1 MNPEAPFYPHKVRAN
16 PDRAFRKALFEGRL
30 TEDDRRLI
38 EEYIAEYQALRHINA
53 HRVLK
58 TVYDLISWR
67 RFILRSFREMTAGD
81 LYAGLNAMQEG
92 KSARGT
98 PYKQNTRHDYIK
110 ALKSFVLWLI
120 DNGYSTIKREKVKAI
135 QIPHVDHSTTAPDA
149 LLTADEIQRILAA
162 CRSPRDRAI
171 VAVLYETGGRIG
183 EIARLRW
190 CDVVF
195 DEYGVRVHIHDT
207 KKNRI
212 RYARCTWAREM
223 LAAWK
228 NVYPLEAVPDS
239 LVFLSSRKDAMNY
252 DQIRRRLVMAARRA
266 GVTKRI
272 HTHLFRKSRITHMI
286 QQNFQESIIKQM
298 MWGNLNTQEFR
309 TYAVLCEA
317 DIDAEILDKAGIRRK
332 ADRVDP
338 LAPRPCPQCHTVG
351 GPGSRFCSACGQA
364 LTAEDAT
371 KLADAKQTIWGAP
384 DMLIKLAADIRERE
398 ALEAAEAEAAA
409 MPNAASNASSVPA

>member
-16 PDRAFRKALFEGRL
+16 PERAFRKAIFEGRL
-30 TEDDRRLI
+30 TDDDHRLI

-67 RFILRSFREMTAGD
+67 RFIPRSFREMTAGD
-81 LYAGLNAMQEG
+81 LYAGLNAMQTG

-120 DNGYSTIKREKVKAI
+120 ENGHSTIRREKVKAI
-135 QIPHVDHSTTAPDA
+135 QIPHVDHATTAPDA
-149 LLTADEIQRILAA
+149 LLTADEIQRIFAS

-190 CDVVF
+190 RDVVF
-195 DEYGVRVHIHDT
+195 DEYGIRIHIHDT

-228 NVYPLEAVPDS
+228 NVYPLDVEPDGW
-239 LVFLSSRKDAMNY
+239 VFVSTRKQAAMNY
-252 DQIRRRLVMAARRA
+252 DQIRRRLVMAAERA

-317 DIDAEILDKAGIRRK
+317 DIDAEILDRAGIKRK
-332 ADRVDP
+332 ADQVDP

-351 GPGSRFCSACGQA
+351 GPGSRFCSICGQA
-364 LTAEDAT
+364 LTTEAAAEI
-371 KLADAKQTIWGAP
+371 ADAKRTLWADP
-384 DMLIKLAADIRERE
+384 DMLIELAAEIRERN
-398 ALEAAEAEAAA
+398 AREAEAIK
-409 MPNAASNASSVPA
+409 PNAALQISSAQVA

>member
-30 TEDDRRLI
+30 TDDDRRLI
-38 EEYIAEYQALRHINA
+38 EDYIAEYQAIRHINA

-67 RFILRSFREMTAGD
+67 RFIPRSFREMTAGD
-81 LYAGLNAMQEG
+81 LYAGLNAMQTG
-92 KSARGT
+92 ISARGT

-120 DNGYSTIKREKVKAI
+120 DNGHSTIRREKVKAI
-135 QIPHVDHSTTAPDA
+135 QIPHVDHTTTAPDA
-149 LLTADEIQRILAA
+149 LLTAEEILRILDS
-162 CRSPRDRAI
+162 CLTTRDRAI

-190 CDVVF
+190 RDVVF

-228 NVYPLEAVPDS
+228 NVYPLEIVPDAW
-239 LVFLSSRKDAMNY
+239 VFVSKWNHTPMNY
-252 DQIRRRLVMAARRA
+252 GQIRQRIRVAAERA
-266 GVTKRI
+266 GLEKRV

-317 DIDAEILDKAGIRRK
+317 DIDAEILDKAGIKRK
-332 ADRVDP
+332 ADNVDP
-338 LAPRPCPQCHTVG
+338 LAPRPCPQCHTIG
-351 GPGSRFCSACGQA
+351 GPEARFCSICGQA
-364 LTAEDAT
+364 LTAGAAADI
-371 KLADAKQTIWGAP
+371 ADAKRTLWADP
-384 DMLIKLAADIRERE
+384 DMLIQLAAEIRERN
-398 ALEAAEAEAAA
+398 AREAEASSSPNVAA
-409 MPNAASNASSVPA
+409 PVPSVPA